1 MNKRKLA
8 AENRRLMQLNIRQL
22 RNEQARLEKEV
33 ADLDADRALRLMLR
47 GIHQDVDAIKILLRA
62 LLAPRDELIKRLDP
76 DANETRSETHGEFVD
91 PKDLGK

>member
-22 RNEQARLEKEV
+22 RDEQARLEKEV

-47 GIHQDVDAIKILLRA
+47 GIHQDVDA
-62 LLAPRDELIKRLDP
+62 LI
-76 DANETRSETHGEFVD
+76 RSIWSR
-91 PKDLGK
+91 